1 MEKNKNWSKGSY
13 TSVSNAG
20 MEINESLHMGGT
32 LALLQIKAE
41 MVEEKVIWLNDIQ
54 LEQISELMCSI

>member
-1 MEKNKNWSKGSY
+1 
-13 TSVSNAG
+13 